1 MAAVPHDALAAV
13 AVRVKTAEAVDL
25 LNTLLPDRGRT
36 AFDAAVKGTL
46 APLLG
51 RDRLPR
57 VLDALGPDWA
67 VWAEPP
73 AAGGPLPVVVGAI
86 RLRAD
91 GPKGAEVARAVER
104 AVGFGFEAARVAYN
118 AKHADQIELEEEAAA
133 AGRITSLAGP
143 RAFPAGVRPAFAV
156 QGGFLL
162 LATHPDAIRRFRPPS
177 DTAPAADGEAIVA
190 RLSGTA
196 VRGYLREHA
205 AALAG
210 VVGGDAPET
219 ERNLTQLATLLEP
232 VDRAEIVVRGTETG
246 LRLAVRVR
254 TVRPLK

>member
-1 MAAVPHDALAAV
+1 VPDDALAAV
-13 AVRVKTAEAVDL
+13 AVRVKTAEAVEL

-73 AAGGPLPVVVGAI
+73 SAGVGPLPVVVGAV
-86 RLRAD
+86 RFRTD
-91 GPKGAEVARAVER
+91 GPKGAEVGRAVER
-104 AVGFGFEAARVAYN
+104 AVGFGFEAARVSYN
-118 AKHADQIELEEEAAA
+118 AKHADQIELEEEATPDA
-133 AGRITSLAGP
+133 RITSLAGP
-143 RAFPAGVRPAFAV
+143 KAFPAGVRPAFAV
-156 QGGFLL
+156 KGGFLL

-177 DTAPAADGEAIVA
+177 DVAPAVNGEAVVA

-210 VVGGDAPET
+210 IVGGDAAET
-219 ERNLTQLATLLEP
+219 ERNLAQLATLLEP
-232 VDRAEIVVRGTETG
+232 VDRAEVVVRGTETG